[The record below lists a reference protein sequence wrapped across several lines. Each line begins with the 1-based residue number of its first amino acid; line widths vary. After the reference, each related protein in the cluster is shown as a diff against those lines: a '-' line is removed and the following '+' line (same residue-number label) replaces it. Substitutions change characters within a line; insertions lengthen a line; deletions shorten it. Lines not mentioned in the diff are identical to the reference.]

1 MTTTSPP
8 TERTDLPFGLGTE
21 YAADDEH
28 RPLGS
33 YVVLTGTFATL
44 FAGGLIAAARSRG
57 GLPERIPIQDVVMG
71 GIATHKLSRLITKDK
86 VTGIVRAPFTRMQE
100 RTGHGEVEEAPRGSG
115 LRYAVGELLVC
126 PYCIA
131 QWIAGAFTVGYVV
144 APRTTRLLAA
154 TWTVHAIA
162 DGAQLAYSAAEH
174 RS

>member
-1 MTTTSPP
+1 MSTTSPP
-8 TERTDLPFGLGTE
+8 TDLPFGLGTD

-33 YVVLTGTFATL
+33 YAVLTGTFGAL
-44 FAGGLIAAARSRG
+44 FAGGLVAATRARG
-57 GLPERIPIQDVVMG
+57 GLPDRIPVQDVIMG

-86 VTGIVRAPFTRMQE
+86 VTAAVRAPFTRFQE
-100 RTGHGEVEEAPRGSG
+100 RTGHGEVAEAPRGNG

-162 DGAQLAYSAAEH
+162 DAAQLAYSAAEH